1 MNAIYF
7 LLQIFLSLLLYYA
20 SFVSIYISF
29 IKNKQYDFL
38 TVFFVLT
45 LFSFSSFSIYRI
57 YQLIKNNLSG
67 QSFSDKVGQN
77 TNFFIKKVFK
87 QRKSFLPILGLSLIS
102 LLIGFFNVY
111 TQYPRG
117 VTVSEMGQFGSS
129 LNQNIVEA
137 SINQQQPPL
146 DYYFSSFSHNLFG
159 ESKFAVRFHAMFFY
173 LILSFILSFGLY
185 FLCSSVWITSI
196 GSSLFLVNHV
206 IRLHSVEGRPL
217 CLALL
222 TGFLFLFF
230 YLSYCKKNSSDKQ
243 SLFPILASQ
252 YLFAI
257 SIGLQPIIFIGSLF
271 LSSFWLLCNNKKDAF
286 KKLFLSNMAAG
297 ILTLPFYIKL
307 WDFGQSAYKFKKI
320 SIESIN
326 SYIKNL
332 DVFYFLEKYF
342 FSFYEQ
348 MFLFFWLVVIGLILI
363 IFIKKHINT
372 QMFMISLSL
381 ILFPLLYDF
390 IFHIIISWFDL
401 SFHKWY
407 FILQSLFLIV
417 FIVLALK
424 KIHLCLKIT
433 WMKKLFF
440 SLVFVLFTGN
450 MYFQILAIKTETQF
464 HYPYRDNSVEEVYNY
479 LKKRGSPKD
488 IAIEF
493 SLTPILSFRAENIT
507 FEKIL
512 FYNPHAHPII
522 YSYFLEFTKTPP
534 FFFER
539 SADSIYYINQQ
550 SFLKKSNQKI
560 FFIVGLENQNSDKAY
575 NILSSFIKEGV
586 KIGRFNIFELT
597 LSSENKKKEFLLF
610 LTKINKKTPKK
621 YQGALYETLIY
632 YAYKN
637 GNKKEFSR
645 LLEEYRNIEMSLD
658 KFTPDF
664 KYPSRFEL
672 RRRVQYFENLE
683 WNLIN

>member
-1 MNAIYF
+1 MNSIHF
-7 LLQIFLSLLLYYA
+7 LLRIFLSLLLYYA

-117 VTVSEMGQFGSS
+117 IGNNSILYQFSSS
-129 LNQNIVEA
+129 LSQDPMKA
-137 SINQQQPPL
+137 SISQQQPPL
-146 DYYFSSFSHNLFG
+146 DYYFSSFSHSLFG

-206 IRLHSVEGRPL
+206 IRLHSVEGRPF

-307 WDFGQSAYKFKKI
+307 WDVGQSAYKFKKI
-320 SIESIN
+320 SMESIN

-390 IFHIIISWFDL
+390 IFHIGIIWNLNNWYIITFSLILILFAVLSLKEMDNYLKTKKRKLYVLFPLFTLFSWNI
-401 SFHKWY
+401 Y
-407 FILQSLFLIV
+407 LQS
-417 FIVLALK
+417 
-424 KIHLCLKIT
+424 
-433 WMKKLFF
+433 
-440 SLVFVLFTGN
+440 S
-450 MYFQILAIKTETQF
+450 AIKTETQF
-464 HYPYRDNSVEEVYNY
+464 YYPYKDNSVEKVYNH
-479 LKKRGSPKD
+479 LKTRGDSKD
-488 IAIEF
+488 IAIEI
-493 SLTPILSFRAENIT
+493 SLMPIVAFRSEDISFR
-507 FEKIL
+507 KML
-512 FYNPHAHPII
+512 FYDPDSHPEII
-522 YSYFLEFTKTPP
+522 AFYIEFTKTPP
-534 FFFER
+534 FFREIGN
-539 SADSIYYINQQ
+539 DIIYYINRKN
-550 SFLKKSNQKI
+550 LIKKQKQKI
-560 FFIVGLENQNSDKAY
+560 FFISDKEPRGNMAY
-575 NILSSFIKEGV
+575 PVLSSLLEGYEFGKYTVFELILSSSNKE
-586 KIGRFNIFELT
+586 KEYINF
-597 LSSENKKKEFLLF
+597 LS
-610 LTKINKKTPKK
+610 KINNKTSKK
-621 YQGALYETLIY
+621 YRGSLLETLIY

-683 WNLIN
+683 WDLY